1 MRKFISFSIIL
12 LVVSCGVKKSSVS
25 NPLYEILYQQ
35 TDGGAKIQFYEV
47 LTEEYEIG
55 MLLNDKKLKGK
66 VKKSDI
72 LTSNFVVMNMGQKIS
87 KGYSIAIDNI
97 EETPTQIII
106 TVKDVEPKPGELT
119 MTVMTD
125 PYCILKVNSKKE
137 IIFK

>member
-1 MRKFISFSIIL
+1 MKKLISLSLIL
-12 LVVSCGVKKSSVS
+12 IVISCGVKKTSVS

-55 MLLNDKKLKGK
+55 MLLNDKKLRGK

-87 KGYSIAIDNI
+87 SGYAIAIDNI

-106 TVKDVEPKPGELT
+106 TVRNIEPKPGELK

-137 IIFK
+137 IVFK

>member
-12 LVVSCGVKKSSVS
+12 LVVSCGVKKSIVS

-87 KGYSIAIDNI
+87 IYF
-97 EETPTQIII
+97 QF
-106 TVKDVEPKPGELT
+106 L
-119 MTVMTD
+119 
-125 PYCILKVNSKKE
+125 LLH
-137 IIFK
+137 

>member
-1 MRKFISFSIIL
+1 MKKLISFSIIL
-12 LVVSCGVKKSSVS
+12 FVISCGVKKTSVS

-137 IIFK
+137 IVFK

>member
-12 LVVSCGVKKSSVS
+12 LVVSCGVKKSIVS

>member
-1 MRKFISFSIIL
+1 MKKLISLLIIL
-12 LVVSCGVKKSSVS
+12 LVISCGVKKITVS